1 MARPPTKAAAAGGF
15 SVTSRM
21 KGVRTSAANIRA
33 MDKAARRRFFE
44 ELIKIADDVL
54 DRSKER
60 YVPILSSDLKDSGR
74 VMPHPGR
81 YPSVEVGFGGVAV
94 SYAVI
99 QHENLEFRHP
109 GGKKA
114 KYLELAVKDFEPQI
128 RHRLSVAAAGEIRL
142 YDMRGKVRI

>member
-1 MARPPTKAAAAGGF
+1 MARPTASAAAGGF
-15 SVTSRM
+15 SVTTRI
-21 KGVRTSAANIRA
+21 KGQRTSAANIRA
-33 MDKAARRRFFE
+33 MDKATRRRFFE
-44 ELIKIADDVL
+44 ELVKIADDVL

-60 YVPILSSDLKDSGR
+60 YVPVLSGDLKNSGR

-81 YPSVEVGFGGVAV
+81 YPSVEVGFGGPAV

-99 QHENLEFRHP
+99 QHENMLFKHP
-109 GGKKA
+109 GGKRA

-128 RHRLSVAAAGEIRL
+128 ANRLAVAAAGEIRM